1 MKGIWRENF
10 PRVSNGCQRAVWTGR
25 GKLVNKGMG
34 NQAMTQL
41 WNHDKGYRS
50 HIIKNGFNE
59 IKGEGPEMTLT
70 SY

>member
-1 MKGIWRENF
+1 
-10 PRVSNGCQRAVWTGR
+10 
-25 GKLVNKGMG
+25 
-34 NQAMTQL
+34 MTQL

-50 HIIKNGFNE
+50 HITKNRFNE